1 MYLTS
6 KFMFAKNSVPRL
18 ILDTILGFEIQA
30 HRAMLLLNDTSLQIL
45 QMISRYCLQIRYENI
60 VRMQRLIIILI
71 NLKDSTNL

>member
-1 MYLTS
+1 
-6 KFMFAKNSVPRL
+6 MFAKNSVPRL

>member
-1 MYLTS
+1 
-6 KFMFAKNSVPRL
+6 MFAKNNVPRL

-45 QMISRYCLQIRYENI
+45 QMISRYCLQIRYESI

-71 NLKDSTNL
+71 NLKDSSSTNL